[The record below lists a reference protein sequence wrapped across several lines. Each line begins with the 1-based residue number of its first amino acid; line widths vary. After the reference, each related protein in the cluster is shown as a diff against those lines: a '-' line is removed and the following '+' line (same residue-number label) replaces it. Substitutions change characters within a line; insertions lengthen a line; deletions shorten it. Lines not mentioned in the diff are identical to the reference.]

1 MLLPITI
8 QPSARSLVPPRK
20 VFVSRYPTVRV
31 GPIRNICQRHDI
43 TAAPPSAT
51 ACRDMAP
58 FEPSMHVG
66 GLAERKYRLDGHFQ
80 PTFGDAGQHMVDAS
94 LPFGRGV
101 VDMAEMQAGGSLRS
115 WRGTVSGVLLGAGPG
130 PAPADHVAAL
140 PCPVLQAGQQWGG
153 LGNHC

>member
-20 VFVSRYPTVRV
+20 VFVSRYHTVRV

-80 PTFGDAGQHMVDAS
+80 PTFGDACQHMVDAS

-101 VDMAEMQAGGSLRS
+101 VDMAEMQAGER
-115 WRGTVSGVLLGAGPG
+115 RGCGAGG
-130 PAPADHVAAL
+130 FA
-140 PCPVLQAGQQWGG
+140 GG
-153 LGNHC
+153 LVRAGPRPGRSGLACRPPL